1 MKIQKFNKINE
12 QLETTKYWVFV
23 EPADDDY
30 EMECYIFDNNQ
41 DSFNFL
47 VNRIYRKYKYNNL
60 NLDDLDILVSECEND
75 VTCLY
80 ETYQDILEKYRIDN
94 LLLTYEKVKH
104 SIEIEDWIQLRFNAK
119 NYNL

>member
-12 QLETTKYWVFV
+12 QLEPIKYWVFV
-23 EPADDDY
+23 EPANDDY
-30 EMECYIFDNNQ
+30 EMYIFDNNQ

-60 NLDDLDILVSECEND
+60 NLDNLDILVSECEND

-104 SIEIEDWIQLRFNAK
+104 DIKIEDWIQARFDAK

>member
-12 QLETTKYWVFV
+12 QLKTTKYWVFV

-30 EMECYIFDNNQ
+30 EMECYIFGDKQ

-47 VNRIYRKYKYNNL
+47 VNRMYSKYKYNNL
-60 NLDDLDILVSECEND
+60 NLDELDQIVSECEND

-80 ETYQDILEKYRIDN
+80 ETYQDILGKYRIDN

-104 SIEIEDWIQLRFNAK
+104 DIKIEDWIQLRFNAK